1 MCHEFEDPQ
10 GLVPHELDAQDSRAY
25 EERTVEALR
34 ERMIGSTAGPV
45 IIDEIELVGFRPDT
59 LVIFRYH
66 HHPSYVG
73 RDAALVAGPCAEAA
87 KLWEFA
93 VDPGDRYSGGKMEAP
108 PVLAASIGSAFEG
121 AELPLVDP
129 VTLIPVGSPPKVF
142 PRVMSDGVAELMRK
156 KFETWRSAQ
165 AKRGSRGSP
174 GKD

>member
-10 GLVPHELDAQDSRAY
+10 GLVPQELDAQESRAY

-129 VTLIPVGSPPKVF
+129 VTLIPFGSPPKVF

-165 AKRGSRGSP
+165 AKRASRGSP